1 LSAKSRD
8 LLRNRIALMPFVI
21 AFVIKSA
28 IVRALRKGVPMKLPT
43 RSLAAA
49 VAAVSLVT
57 SSVAGAAPAIPAS
70 VNPLVTLSIFGTAQ
84 SRAALC
90 AAGSAAVAATA
101 AAATTAAATTA
112 AQAPTGCVLPVGDAP
127 PPVVTNTVPP
137 PEAPVAPYYE
147 AAAAAPNLWP
157 LLAGLALF
165 GGIFFLLDDEI
176 LGDDDFDFDIPPG
189 TPVSPV

>member
-8 LLRNRIALMPFVI
+8 LLRNRIAPMPFVI

-101 AAATTAAATTA
+101 AAATTAA
-112 AQAPTGCVLPVGDAP
+112 QAPSGCVLPVGDAP
-127 PPVVTNTVPP
+127 PPVATNTVPP